1 MSTDTVYSELLT
13 HLNRIHRI
21 DSVASLL
28 GWDEQVNLPADS
40 ADLRAE
46 QNAVMA
52 ELAHEAA
59 GNPRVGELLKELA
72 KATVELSA
80 DQQVVVREAR
90 KDYDRATKLPAEFVR
105 EKATQASVGYHAWAK
120 ARAAADFAGYAP
132 VLAKNITMAKQE
144 ATYLGWGDR
153 PYDYMIDLHDPGMSA
168 AVIDKLFSELKVGLV
183 PLVQQITSSCVKPR
197 NDVLVG
203 FSVEGQLKFLR
214 EVTEK
219 LGFNYRRGRIDVSLH
234 PFCSGN
240 GADIRMTTRFKED
253 EPLSSLFG
261 SIHETGHGL
270 YEQGLPQAHH
280 ATALGRAAG
289 MGVHESQSRMWEN
302 QVGRSRAFWQYF
314 EPRFRETFP
323 AQTSG
328 VSSDELYLAV
338 NKVAPT
344 LIRVE
349 ADEITYNLHIILR
362 FEIEQQLFAGTLAVA
377 DLPRAWNDAA
387 QAMLGLT
394 PANDRE
400 GVLQDVHW
408 SGGAFGY
415 FPSYCLGNMIAAQL
429 WYFALTQRPTLMDE
443 FARGDFTWLLK
454 WLQTNVHAEGKRYD
468 ALTLTKRITGEELSP
483 QPLLRYLRERYLP
496 LYCA

>member
-1 MSTDTVYSELLT
+1 MSTDTAYSELLS
-13 HLNRIHRI
+13 HLNRIHHLE
-21 DSVASLL
+21 SVASLV
-28 GWDEQVNLPADS
+28 GWDEQVNLPPDS
-40 ADLRAE
+40 DDQRAE
-46 QNAVMA
+46 QNAVLA
-52 ELAHEAA
+52 ELSHESGINPRIGEILSELEAA
-59 GNPRVGELLKELA
+59 AAN
-72 KATVELSA
+72 LSA

-90 KDYDRATKLPAEFVR
+90 KDFDRATKLPADFVR
-105 EKATQASVGYHAWAK
+105 EAATQSSVGYHVWAK
-120 ARAAADFAGYAP
+120 AREASDFASFAP
-132 VLAKNITMAKQE
+132 VLEKNIDLAKRE
-144 ATYLGWGDR
+144 AAYLGWGDR
-153 PYDYMIDLHDPGMSA
+153 PYDYMIDKHDPGMSA
-168 AVIDKLFSELKVGLV
+168 AVIDRLFSELKTGLV
-183 PLVQQITSSCVKPR
+183 PLVQQITSSNVKPR
-197 NDVLVG
+197 SDVLVN
-203 FSVEGQLKFLR
+203 FPVDGQLKFLR

-240 GADIRMTTRFKED
+240 GADVRMTTRFDQD

-270 YEQGLPQAHH
+270 YEQGLPQVHH
-280 ATALGRAAG
+280 ATALGQMAG

-302 QVGRSRAFWQYF
+302 QVGRSRDFWTYF
-314 EPRFRETFP
+314 EPRFRATFP
-323 AQTSG
+323 EQTSG

-362 FEIEQQLFAGTLAVA
+362 FELEQQLFDGTLAVA
-377 DLPRAWNDAA
+377 DLPQTWNAAA

-429 WYFALTQRPTLMDE
+429 WYFALSQHPTLTDE
-443 FARGDFTWLLK
+443 FARGDFSWLLQ

-468 ALTLTKRITGEELSP
+468 ALALTKRITGEELSP
-483 QPLLRYLRERYLP
+483 QSLLRYLRERYLP
-496 LYCA
+496 LYGA